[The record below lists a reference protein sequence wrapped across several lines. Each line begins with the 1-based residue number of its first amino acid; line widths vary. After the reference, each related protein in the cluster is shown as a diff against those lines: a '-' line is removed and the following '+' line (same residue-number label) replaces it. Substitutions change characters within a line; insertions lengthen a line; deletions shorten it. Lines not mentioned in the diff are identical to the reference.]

1 MVAVSGGADSIL
13 TACLMYNFFLKNKYS
28 LQNLFFIHC
37 NHQTRAGNT
46 TDEQFIRKF
55 FEGTQLIVV
64 KRISNKKNTEAE
76 LRNRRYGEFK
86 TQAKKHQIDQFI
98 FGHNLTDRIEST
110 FLNLLRGAN
119 LNGFIAMQVQ
129 EQHHLLPGLS
139 AEAGINVLRPLLELT
154 KDEITNICKQN
165 KIQFVTDPT
174 NKDTTTSLRNKLRS
188 KVLPELYKLANK
200 QTTTTNS
207 FIESMKNIYKQ
218 LEQPK

>member
-37 NHQTRAGNT
+37 NHNTRPGNI
-46 TDEQFIRKF
+46 TDEQFIAKF

-64 KRISNKKNTEAE
+64 KRTSNKKNTEAE

-86 TQAKKHQIDQFI
+86 TYAKKQHIDQLI

-129 EQHHLLPGLS
+129 EQHHLLPG
-139 AEAGINVLRPLLELT
+139 INVLRPLIGLT
-154 KDEITNICKQN
+154 KDEILNICKHN
-165 KIQFVTDPT
+165 KIPFVIDPT
-174 NKDTTTSLRNKLRS
+174 NKNITTSLRNKLRN

-200 QTTTTNS
+200 Q
-207 FIESMKNIYKQ
+207 
-218 LEQPK
+218 